1 MAGVGKEIIW
11 MDDYISDAVVL
22 QLAYVSTTKEVMSL
36 DTADIINHA
45 VTIMSLVLMIL

>member
-1 MAGVGKEIIW
+1 MAGGEKDIIW
-11 MDDYISDAVVL
+11 VDEYTSDAVVL